1 MTLKHYITIITIFSI
16 AGCTSGNSASPT
28 LDDPMTSGREF
39 IESSLKGDY
48 TNARKHLLQDSLNLE
63 YFNGLQNFNEKMS
76 GKDKMGYK
84 DANIIVDSINQVSD
98 TISII
103 HYSNTYKNKPD
114 KIKMLKVDNNWL
126 VDFKYTFQ

>member
-1 MTLKHYITIITIFSI
+1 MTLKPYIIIVTMFCI
-16 AGCTSGNSASPT
+16 AGCSSGNSASPT
-28 LDDPMTSGREF
+28 LDDPMSSGREF

-48 TNARKHLLQDSLNLE
+48 ANARKHLLQDSLNIE

-84 DANIIVDSINQVSD
+84 DANIIIDSISQVSD

-103 HYSNTYKNKPD
+103 HYSNTYRNKPD
-114 KIKMLKVDNNWL
+114 KIKMLKVKNNWL

>member
-1 MTLKHYITIITIFSI
+1 MILKHYITTAVIFFI
-16 AGCTSGNSASPT
+16 AGCTSVNNTSPT
-28 LDDPMTSGREF
+28 LDDPMLSGREF

-48 TNARKHLLQDSLNLE
+48 ANARKHLLQDSLNLE

-76 GKDKMGYK
+76 GKDKLGYK
-84 DANIIVDSINQVSD
+84 DANIIIDSISQVSD
-98 TISII
+98 TVSII

>member
-1 MTLKHYITIITIFSI
+1 MTLKHYITLATIIGI
-16 AGCTSGNSASPT
+16 AGCTPGNRTSPT
-28 LDDPMTSGREF
+28 LDDPMSSGREF

-48 TNARKHLLQDSLNLE
+48 ASARKHLLQDSLNIE
-63 YFNGLQNFNEKMS
+63 YFNGLQNFNEKMN
-76 GKDKMGYK
+76 GKDKLGYK
-84 DANIIVDSINQVSD
+84 DANIIIDSISKLSD

-103 HYSNTYKNKPD
+103 HYSNTFKNKPD

>member
-1 MTLKHYITIITIFSI
+1 MILKQSITVGIIFFM
-16 AGCTSGNSASPT
+16 AGCTPNNTAPT
-28 LDDPMTSGREF
+28 LDDPMSSGREF

-48 TNARKHLLQDSLNLE
+48 ANARKHLLQDSLNLD

-76 GKDKMGYK
+76 AQDKNGYK
-84 DANIIVDSINQVSD
+84 DANIIIDSIKQASD
-98 TISII
+98 TVSII

-114 KIKMLKVDNNWL
+114 KIKMLKVGNDWL